1 MHLDYIQSELKEANR
16 HEFAFICAGRRKSF
30 EWEILNSNEDF
41 AYQR

>member
-16 HEFAFICAGRRKSF
+16 HEFAFICARQSKSC
-30 EWEILNSNEDF
+30 ELEILNSNEDF